1 MEYAGLYSTIAI
13 VHYHYHNSRGLR
25 LNWRGLSRDQ
35 TRPCVHDLLMAYVQ
49 GYARRDSGKTE
60 EAFPEDFDI

>member
-1 MEYAGLYSTIAI
+1 MPVYTAPSSSCITITI
-13 VHYHYHNSRGLR
+13 IRGVSA
-25 LNWRGLSRDQ
+25 WIGGLSRDQ

-49 GYARRDSGKTE
+49 GYVRRDSGKTE